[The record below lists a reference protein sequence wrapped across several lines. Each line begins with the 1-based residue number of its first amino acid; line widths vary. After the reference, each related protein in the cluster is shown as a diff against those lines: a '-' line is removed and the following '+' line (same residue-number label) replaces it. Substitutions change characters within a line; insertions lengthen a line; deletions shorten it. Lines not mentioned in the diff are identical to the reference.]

1 MSIDSTSDDFVVNW
15 SQVFNGVTVRGS
27 ASFDVTFVSD
37 TRIDMTVSLNNL
49 ADLGA
54 PVGYNGGWSSIG
66 WSSTPNFT
74 AGAFTDTGTY
84 FNAGVF
90 DNIPSLNAVEIC
102 IYAANNCNGGA
113 QGALLPEGA
122 SDSFGLALFSNPN
135 GSNLWVFDHFG
146 VKFQTSKGSYEF
158 YGTPGDTPP
167 SQVPEPA
174 SLALLGI
181 GLVGLGTATR
191 RRRRSN

>member
-1 MSIDSTSDDFVVNW
+1 VSIDSTSDDFVVNW
-15 SQVFNGVTVRGS
+15 SQVFGDVTVRGS

-37 TRIDMTVSLNNL
+37 TRIDLTVSLNNL

-74 AGAFTDTGTY
+74 SGTFTDTGAY
-84 FNAGVF
+84 FGSGVF

-102 IYAANNCNGGA
+102 IYAANNCSGGA
-113 QGALLPEGA
+113 QGQLLPEGGT
-122 SDSFGLALFSNPN
+122 DSFSLALFSSGN
-135 GSNLWVFDHFG
+135 GSNLWVFDNFG
-146 VKFQTSKGSYEF
+146 VKFQTSNGSYEF
-158 YGTPGDTPP
+158 YGSTGTPP

-174 SLALLGI
+174 SLALMGL
-181 GLVGLGTATR
+181 GLVGLGVASKR
-191 RRRRSN
+191 RRRAN